1 MSQKKTLT
9 KETIA
14 LRFRLSSIK
23 DELELLGWRAVD
35 TTRYMRD
42 AMKVMSLQ
50 DVVAFF
56 EEMLTEE
63 RAYYSR
69 HSVLVDDQLD
79 HTLAA

>member
-1 MSQKKTLT
+1 MSQKKKLT
-9 KETIA
+9 NDTIA

-23 DELELLGWRAVD
+23 DELELFGWRAAD

-42 AMKVMSLQ
+42 AMKVMPLK

-56 EEMLTEE
+56 DEMLADE